1 MADEV
6 KMWNGGTTN
15 KIEKQIRE
23 WNRLLR
29 ATEDFYDLD
38 DSEREFREELVKREK
53 LMKEEAKYQKIQS
66 KYSVSNQ
73 RINKD
78 MDKPCEVSRM
88 GGKGGPVQTI
98 KSKTQGDES

>member
-29 ATEDFYDLD
+29 ASEDFYDIV
-38 DSEREFREELVKREK
+38 DSEKEFRDELVERERM
-53 LMKEEAKYQKIQS
+53 MKEQDDKNPIQS
-66 KYSVSNQ
+66 KFALSN
-73 RINKD
+73 K
-78 MDKPCEVSRM
+78 
-88 GGKGGPVQTI
+88 
-98 KSKTQGDES
+98 ESEK

>member
-29 ATEDFYDLD
+29 ASEDFYDLD
-38 DSEREFREELVKREK
+38 DSEKEFRHDL
-53 LMKEEAKYQKIQS
+53 KERQK
-66 KYSVSNQ
+66 V
-73 RINKD
+73 
-78 MDKPCEVSRM
+78 MDKTRIKKPMHELYTNIDYEKKTPISGM
-88 GGKGGPVQTI
+88 GGVGGPIDVVRSQAK
-98 KSKTQGDES
+98 KSNQGDES

>member
-29 ATEDFYDLD
+29 ASEDFYDLD
-38 DSEREFREELVKREK
+38 DSEVEFREDLVKREK
-53 LMKEEAKYQKIQS
+53 LMKEQDNENPIQS
-66 KYSVSNQ
+66 KFALY
-73 RINKD
+73 NK
-78 MDKPCEVSRM
+78 KEP
-88 GGKGGPVQTI
+88 K
-98 KSKTQGDES
+98 